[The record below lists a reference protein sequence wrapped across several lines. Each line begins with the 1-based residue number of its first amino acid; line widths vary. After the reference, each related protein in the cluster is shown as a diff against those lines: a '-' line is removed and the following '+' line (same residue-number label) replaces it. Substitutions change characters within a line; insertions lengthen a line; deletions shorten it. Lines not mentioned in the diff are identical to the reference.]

1 MMKKNFLLL
10 FFYLLLAWFPLAA
23 QDASD
28 VPPRP
33 RPPRLVNDLAGML
46 QPEEVAALEQKLV
59 SYNDTTSTQIAIVTV
74 PSIEPYEIAAYA
86 YRLAETWGI
95 GQKGKSNGILILTAV
110 AERKVYI
117 AVGYGMEAILPDA
130 IAKRI
135 TEYTL
140 KPNYK
145 NAQYYKGLDEA
156 TDLIIS
162 VASGQYKADPRK
174 TGDGGSSLSFWLVI
188 GILASFILLKMF
200 RRGGGGGRG
209 RGGMRTLGGPF
220 FPPVIFGD
228 FSSGR
233 GIFGGGGGG
242 FGGGGG
248 GFGGFGGGSFGG
260 GGAGSDW

>member
-1 MMKKNFLLL
+1 MKKYLLL
-10 FFYLLLAWFPLAA
+10 FLLFAWLPLAA

-33 RPPRLVNDLAGML
+33 SPPRLVNDLAGML
-46 QPEEVAALEQKLV
+46 QPEEVATLEQKLAT
-59 SYNDTTSTQIAIVTV
+59 YNDTTSTQIAVVNIK
-74 PSIEPYEIAAYA
+74 SLGPYDISAFA

-95 GQKGKSNGILILTAV
+95 GQKGKNNGILILTALE
-110 AERKVYI
+110 ERKVYI
-117 AVGYGMEAILPDA
+117 ATGYGMEAILPDA

-145 NAQYYKGLDEA
+145 NGNYYQGLDEA
-156 TDLIIS
+156 TNLIIN
-162 VASGQYKADPRK
+162 VASGQYQADPQESEG
-174 TGDGGSSLSFWLVI
+174 GDSPIFFWLIIGALALVI
-188 GILASFILLKMF
+188 LFNLRKK
-200 RRGGGGGRG
+200 GGGGRG
-209 RGGMRTLGGPF
+209 GGMRTLGGPF
-220 FPPVIFGD
+220 FPPVLFGD

-233 GIFGGGGGG
+233 GPFGGGGFG
-242 FGGGGG
+242 GGGGG

>member
-10 FFYLLLAWFPLAA
+10 FLCHLLACLPLAA

-28 VPPRP
+28 VPARP
-33 RPPRLVNDLAGML
+33 NPPRLVNDLAGLL
-46 QPEEVAALEQKLV
+46 QPNEVAALEQKLV
-59 SYNDTTSTQIAIVTV
+59 SYNDTTSTQITIVNIK
-74 PSIEPYEIAAYA
+74 SIDPYDISAYA

-95 GQKGKSNGILILTAV
+95 GQKGKNNGILILTAV

-117 AVGYGMEAILPDA
+117 ATGYGMEAILPDA

-145 NAQYYKGLDEA
+145 NGQYYKGLDEA
-156 TDLIIS
+156 TNLIIN
-162 VASGQYKADPRK
+162 VASGQYQADSQDQE
-174 TGDGGSSLSFWLVI
+174 GGGSPVYFWLII
-188 GILASFILLKMF
+188 GALALIILFNF
-200 RRGGGGGRG
+200 RKGGGGRG
-209 RGGMRTLGGPF
+209 GRGMRTLGGPF
-220 FPPVIFGD
+220 FPPVLFGD

-233 GIFGGGGGG
+233 GPFGGGG
-242 FGGGGG
+242 GGGGG

>member
-1 MMKKNFLLL
+1 MMKKSFLLFL
-10 FFYLLLAWFPLAA
+10 FCLLLAGLPLAA

-33 RPPRLVNDLAGML
+33 SPPRLVNDLAGLL
-46 QPEEVAALEQKLV
+46 QPEEVAALEQKLM
-59 SYNDTTSTQIAIVTV
+59 SYNDTTSTQIAIVNIK
-74 PSIEPYEIAAYA
+74 SLGPYDISAFA

-95 GQKGKSNGILILTAV
+95 GQKGKNNGILILTAV
-110 AERKVYI
+110 DERKVYI
-117 AVGYGMEAILPDA
+117 ATGYGMEAILPDA

-145 NAQYYKGLDEA
+145 NGNYYQGLDEA
-156 TDLIIS
+156 TNLIIN
-162 VASGQYKADPRK
+162 VASGQYQADPEEAE
-174 TGDGGSSLSFWLVI
+174 GDSPLSFWLII
-188 GILASFILLKMF
+188 GALALIILFNF
-200 RRGGGGGRG
+200 RRKGGGGRG
-209 RGGMRTLGGPF
+209 GGMRTLGGPL
-220 FPPVIFGD
+220 FPPVLFGD

-233 GIFGGGGGG
+233 GPFGGFGGG
-242 FGGGGG
+242 GGGGG